1 MGLGFRVENTFIILM
16 LNNCHYSRLVYEQ
29 ARTYG
34 ERTALKYRDYEAN
47 EWKDISWN
55 HFAATVKRVSFSL
68 LAYGTAV
75 QENIAVFSQNKP
87 ECLFVDFGAYG
98 IRGVTI
104 PFYPTSSAPQIV
116 YMMNDAGVRFL
127 FVGEQQQYD
136 VAMQAISLCN
146 HLERIII
153 FDRHVQRQAGDT
165 LSIYFDEFLR
175 VGETGDYDEEFN
187 TRQAAA
193 NFSDLANIL
202 YTSGTTGHSKG
213 VQLTYGMYHEA
224 MRVNDLAL
232 DFDDSDVV
240 LNFLPF
246 THVFERGWTY
256 LGLAEGAVQAIN
268 LRPADVLKSLREVRP
283 TCMSSVPRF
292 WEKVYQGVTEKISAA
307 SPLQAKV
314 MRMALETGI
323 RCWRDYTAKG
333 KRIPMV
339 LAMKKKMYD
348 KMVFSVLRRTLGLDR
363 GNFFPTAGAL
373 VSTEV
378 ETFVHAVGI
387 NMIVGYGLT
396 ESTATVTCDRPS
408 KVVTPGS
415 VGRFVD
421 GIEYKIGEN
430 DELLLRG
437 KTITPGYYNKV
448 STTAQSIDA
457 EGWFHTG
464 DAAYVKDGELFL
476 KERIKDLF
484 KTSNGKYIA
493 PQAIESK
500 LSVDRFIE
508 QAVVVADRRKF
519 VSALIVPAY
528 ALLEAYAKEQ
538 GIAYG
543 SREALCA
550 DKHIHEM
557 IAGRIEL
564 LQQELASYEKV
575 KHFILLPRPL
585 SIESGELTNTL
596 KVKRSVVYERY
607 QQEIDTLYAEA
618 EKSFGS
624 K

>member
-1 MGLGFRVENTFIILM
+1 M
-16 LNNCHYSRLVYEQ
+16 LNNCHFSRLVYEQ

-34 ERTALKYRDYEAN
+34 DRVALKYRDYE
-47 EWKDISWN
+47 EGKWKDISWN
-55 HFAATVKRVSFSL
+55 RFADNVKRVSLSL
-68 LAYGTAV
+68 LAYETGV
-75 QENIAVFSQNKP
+75 QENVAVFSQNKP

-98 IRGVTI
+98 IRAVTV

-116 YMMNDAGVRFL
+116 YMINDARVRFL

-136 VAMQAISLCN
+136 VAMQAIPLC
-146 HLERIII
+146 HTLERIII
-153 FDRHVQRQAGDT
+153 FDRKVKRQQGDT

-175 VGETGDYDEEFN
+175 VGETGDFDEELN
-187 TRQAAA
+187 LRQAAA
-193 NFSDLANIL
+193 TFSDLANIL

-213 VQLTYGMYHEA
+213 VQLTFGMYHEA
-224 MRVNDLAL
+224 LRVNNMAL
-232 DFDDSDVV
+232 EYTDRDVT
-240 LNFLPF
+240 LNFLPL

-256 LGLAEGAVQAIN
+256 WGLAVGAVQAVN
-268 LRPADVLKSLREVRP
+268 LRPQDVAQSLREVRP

-292 WEKVYQGVTEKISAA
+292 WEKVYQGVKEKIAEA
-307 SPLQAKV
+307 SPVQAKI

-323 RCWRDYTAKG
+323 RCWRDYTARG
-333 KRIPMV
+333 KRIPPV
-339 LAMKKKMYD
+339 LAMKRKVYD
-348 KMVFSVLRRTLGLDR
+348 KMVYSVLRRTLGLEH

-378 ETFVHAVGI
+378 ENFVHAVGI
-387 NMIVGYGLT
+387 NMVVGYGLT
-396 ESTATVTCDRPS
+396 ESTATVTCDRPGQ
-408 KVVTPGS
+408 VVTPGS

-421 GIEYKIGEN
+421 GLEWKIGDN
-430 DELLLRG
+430 DEILLRG
-437 KTITPGYYNKV
+437 KTITPGYYNKM
-448 STTAQSIDA
+448 STTAQSIDTD
-457 EGWFHTG
+457 GWFHTG
-464 DAAYVKDGELFL
+464 DAGYVKDGELFL

-500 LSVDRFIE
+500 LSVDRYIE

-519 VSALIVPAY
+519 VSALIVPSY
-528 ALLEAYAKEQ
+528 TLLEAYAKEQ

-543 SREALCA
+543 SREALCQ

-557 IAGRIEL
+557 LAQRIEL

-575 KHFILLPRPL
+575 KHFILLPQPL

-596 KVKRSVVYERY
+596 KVKRPVVYERY
-607 QQEIDTLYAEA
+607 KEEINKLYAEA
-618 EKSFGS
+618 EKQYGS

>member
-1 MGLGFRVENTFIILM
+1 M
-16 LNNCHYSRLVYEQ
+16 LNNCHFSRLVYEQ

-34 ERTALKYRDYEAN
+34 DRVALKYRDYE
-47 EWKDISWN
+47 EGKWKDISWN
-55 HFAATVKRVSFSL
+55 RFADNVKRVSLSL
-68 LAYGTAV
+68 LAYETGV
-75 QENIAVFSQNKP
+75 QENVAVFSQNKP

-98 IRGVTI
+98 IRAVTV

-116 YMMNDAGVRFL
+116 YMINDARVRFL

-136 VAMQAISLCN
+136 VAMQAIPLC
-146 HLERIII
+146 HTLERIII
-153 FDRHVQRQAGDT
+153 FDRKVQRQQGDT

-175 VGETGDYDEEFN
+175 VGETGDFDEEHN
-187 TRQAAA
+187 LRQAAA
-193 NFSDLANIL
+193 TFSDLANIL

-213 VQLTYGMYHEA
+213 VQLTFGMYHEA
-224 MRVNDLAL
+224 LRVNNMAL
-232 DFDDSDVV
+232 EYTDRDVT
-240 LNFLPF
+240 LNFLPL

-256 LGLAEGAVQAIN
+256 WGLAVGAVQAVN
-268 LRPADVLKSLREVRP
+268 LRPQDVAQSLREVRP

-292 WEKVYQGVTEKISAA
+292 WEKVYQGVKEKIAEA
-307 SPLQAKV
+307 SPVQAKI

-323 RCWRDYTAKG
+323 RCWRDYTARG
-333 KRIPMV
+333 KRIPPV
-339 LAMKKKMYD
+339 LAMKRKVYD
-348 KMVFSVLRRTLGLDR
+348 KMVYSVLRRTLGLEH

-378 ETFVHAVGI
+378 ENFVHAVGI
-387 NMIVGYGLT
+387 NMVVGYGLT
-396 ESTATVTCDRPS
+396 ESTATVTCDRPGQ
-408 KVVTPGS
+408 VVTPGS

-421 GIEYKIGEN
+421 GLEWKIGDN
-430 DELLLRG
+430 DEILLRG
-437 KTITPGYYNKV
+437 KTITPGYYNKM
-448 STTAQSIDA
+448 STTAQSIDTD
-457 EGWFHTG
+457 GWFHTG
-464 DAAYVKDGELFL
+464 DAGYVKDGELFL

-500 LSVDRFIE
+500 LSVDRYIE

-519 VSALIVPAY
+519 VSALIVPSY
-528 ALLEAYAKEQ
+528 TLLEAYAKEQ

-543 SREALCA
+543 SREALCQ

-557 IAGRIEL
+557 LAQRIEL

-575 KHFILLPRPL
+575 KHFILLPQPL

-596 KVKRSVVYERY
+596 KVKRPVVYERY
-607 QQEIDTLYAEA
+607 KEEINKLYAEA
-618 EKSFGS
+618 EKQYGS

>member
-1 MGLGFRVENTFIILM
+1 M
-16 LNNCHYSRLVYEQ
+16 LNNCHFSRLVYEQ

-34 ERTALKYRDYEAN
+34 ERTALMYRDYDEGK
-47 EWKDISWN
+47 WKNISWRR
-55 HFAATVKRVSFSL
+55 FAETVQRVSLSL
-68 LAYGTAV
+68 LAYETDV

-98 IRGVTI
+98 VRGVTV

-116 YMMNDAGVRFL
+116 YMINDARVRFL

-136 VAMQAISLCN
+136 VAIQAIPLC
-146 HLERIII
+146 HSLERIII
-153 FDRHVQRQAGDT
+153 FDRKVERQPGDT

-175 VGETGDYDEEFN
+175 VGETGDYDEELN
-187 TRQAAA
+187 LRQAAA

-224 MRVNDLAL
+224 LRVNNQAL
-232 DFDDSDVV
+232 KFSDKDVV

-256 LGLAEGAVQAIN
+256 WGLAVGAVQAVN
-268 LRPADVLKSLREVRP
+268 LRPADVLQSLREVRP

-292 WEKVYQGVTEKISAA
+292 WEKVYQGVKEKMAEA
-307 SPLQAKV
+307 SPVQGKL

-323 RCWRDYTAKG
+323 KCWTDYTSKG
-333 KRIPMV
+333 RRLPPL
-339 LAMKKKMYD
+339 LAMKRRIYD
-348 KMVFSVLRRTLGLDR
+348 KTIFSVLRRTLGLDR

-396 ESTATVTCDRPS
+396 ESTATVTCDRPEQP
-408 KVVTPGS
+408 VTPGS

-421 GIEYKIGEN
+421 GLEYRIGDN
-430 DELLLRG
+430 DEILLRG

-457 EGWFHTG
+457 DGWFHTG
-464 DAAYVKDGELFL
+464 DAGYVKDGELFL

-500 LSVDRFIE
+500 LSVDRYIE

-519 VSALIVPAY
+519 VSALIVPNY
-528 ALLEAYAKEQ
+528 TLLEAYAKEQ
-538 GIAYG
+538 GLSYG
-543 SREALCA
+543 SREALCQ
-550 DKHIHEM
+550 DKHIYEM
-557 IAGRIEL
+557 LNQRIEL
-564 LQQELASYEKV
+564 LQQELAGYEKV
-575 KHFILLPRPL
+575 KHFILLPRAL

-596 KVKRSVVYERY
+596 KVKRGVVYERY
-607 QQEIDTLYAEA
+607 KAEIDRLYEEA
-618 EKSFGS
+618 EKQFGS

>member
-1 MGLGFRVENTFIILM
+1 M
-16 LNNCHYSRLVYEQ
+16 LNNCHFSRLVYEQ

-34 ERTALKYRDYEAN
+34 NRTALMYRDYEVN
-47 EWKDISWN
+47 EWKNISWKS
-55 HFAATVKRVSFSL
+55 FAETVKRVSFSL
-68 LAYGTAV
+68 LAYEAEV

-98 IRGVTI
+98 IRSVTV

-116 YMMNDAGVRFL
+116 YMLNDAKVRFL

-136 VAMQAISLCN
+136 VALQAIPLC
-146 HLERIII
+146 HTLERIII
-153 FDRHVQRQAGDT
+153 FDKNVQRQPGDT
-165 LSIYFDEFLR
+165 LSIYFDDFLK

-187 TRQAAA
+187 LRQAAA

-232 DFDDSDVV
+232 EFSDKDIV

-256 LGLAEGAVQAIN
+256 LGLSEGAIQAIN
-268 LRPADVLKSLREVRP
+268 LRPADVLQSLREVRP

-292 WEKVYQGVTEKISAA
+292 WEKVYQGVKEKIASA
-307 SPLQAKV
+307 SPVQGKI
-314 MRMALETGI
+314 MQMALETGI
-323 RCWRDYTAKG
+323 RCWRDYIAKG
-333 KRIPMV
+333 KRIPPV
-339 LAMKKKMYD
+339 LAMKRKVYD
-348 KMVFSVLRRTLGLDR
+348 KMVYSVLRRTLGLDR

-373 VSTEV
+373 VSTEI

-387 NMIVGYGLT
+387 NMKVGYGLT
-396 ESTATVTCDRPS
+396 ESTATVSCDITG
-408 KVVTPGS
+408 KVTTPGS
-415 VGRFVD
+415 VGRFID

-448 STTAQSIDA
+448 STTAQSID
-457 EGWFHTG
+457 EDGWFHTG
-464 DAAYVKDGELFL
+464 DAAYIKDGELFL

-508 QAVVVADRRKF
+508 QAVVIADRRKF

-528 ALLEAYAKEQ
+528 SLLEAYAKEQ

-557 IAGRIEL
+557 FAQRLEL

-575 KHFILLPRPL
+575 KRFILLPRVL
-585 SIESGELTNTL
+585 SIETGELTNTL
-596 KVKRSVVYERY
+596 KVKRTVVYEHFKN
-607 QQEIDTLYAEA
+607 EIDAMYAEA
-618 EKSFGS
+618 EKNFGS